1 MNNFTFA
8 IIVAALG
15 ASSANA
21 QPFTFKGQLTTPTP
35 FTKQARSL
43 QSHAVT
49 SVAQRATRLGQ
60 KAQNVFETFAPQRV
74 KAHALSRATQ
84 SPIWTPRHEVVYE
97 RSYKGGDWYL
107 SEDITNYYD
116 ESGRNYGFKGM
127 TTDETEAHPYYRQ
140 MTTYDAQ
147 GRRSVVTDEVSDDGI
162 TFTPNWRYTYTYDTQ
177 VPDFVTEEK
186 CQMWNGQEY
195 VDTIYGAGF
204 KRVDIERDAQGR
216 VLSVS
221 NYYMSL
227 DYSEPD
233 LQSRLTA
240 TYTEGQPNATS
251 IKIEQQDY
259 DYDEDTYVLKESST
273 YGDIVWAATDNQYV
287 STDASFMQGNQR
299 LATAHI
305 YNDGE
310 QVGSI
315 EAKYDEQNPDD
326 YSYVIDAEAGKHE
339 FKVWT
344 VDDNGS
350 YRWENLTTYYE
361 NEWQSSGWDLDSTI
375 VNYDSHRNMVLYERY
390 QNSDIKVANGTPAEL
405 AEGEK
410 YTISYNPVYDMPD
423 SVLFTGWRYV
433 PTDPENPWASEPMYV
448 DLKNTKYSDFVD
460 ATTGAGLET
469 GIASTTTAAT
479 ANCNMERTAE
489 GITLSVTGK
498 FSYRVYDVA
507 GRIITSGTAN
517 EQTTIAQDALPTGT
531 SIVQVITA
539 QGTQSWKV
547 Q

>member
-8 IIVAALG
+8 IIVAALS
-15 ASSANA
+15 ASSAYA
-21 QPFTFKGQLTTPTP
+21 QPLALNGPLTAPAP

-43 QSHAVT
+43 QSRAIT
-49 SVAQRATRLGQ
+49 KVAQRATRFGQ
-60 KAQNVFETFAPQRV
+60 KAQSVFETFAPQRIKV
-74 KAHALSRATQ
+74 HALSSATQ

-116 ESGRNYGFKGM
+116 ETGRNYGFKGM
-127 TTDETEAHPYYRQ
+127 TTDKTEAHPYYRQ

-147 GRRSVVTDEVSDDGI
+147 GRRSVVTDEVSDDGV

-177 VPDFVTEEK
+177 VPNFVTEEK
-186 CQMWNGQEY
+186 CQMWNGKEY
-195 VDTIYGAGF
+195 VDTINGAGF

-216 VLSVS
+216 VLSAS

-251 IKIEQQDY
+251 IKIEEQDY
-259 DYDEDTYVLKESST
+259 DYDKNAYVLKESST
-273 YGDIVWAATDNQYV
+273 YSDIVWVVTDNQYV
-287 STDASFMQGNQR
+287 ATDASFMQGDQR
-299 LATAHI
+299 LASAHI
-305 YNDGE
+305 YNNGE
-310 QVGSI
+310 QKGSI
-315 EAKYDEQNPDD
+315 VAKYDEQNPED
-326 YSYVIDAEAGKHE
+326 YSYVIDTQAGKHE

-361 NEWQSSGWDLDSTI
+361 NDWQGSGWDLDSTI
-375 VNYDSHRNMVLYERY
+375 VNYDSHHNMVLYERY
-390 QNSDIKVANGTPAEL
+390 QNSDVKVANGDPAEL
-405 AEGEK
+405 SDGEK
-410 YTISYNPVYDMPD
+410 YTISYNDVYDMPD

-433 PTDPENPWASEPMYV
+433 STDPENPWNSEPMYV

-460 ATTGAGLET
+460 ATTGAGSET
-469 GIASTTTAAT
+469 GIAATTTM
-479 ANCNMERTAE
+479 ANCDMTRTTE
-489 GITLSVTGK
+489 GIKLTATGK
-498 FSYRVYDVA
+498 FGYRVYDVA

-517 EQTTIAQDALPTGT
+517 GQTTISQHVLPAGT
-531 SIVQVITA
+531 SIVQVTTA